1 MEQKID
7 KEVFDTFFRENY
19 VPVDYAT
26 VREEFYEITADKEEV
41 FSEELEDKPLTEK
54 NFILY
59 MRSDIYCQL
68 EGCVEDAF
76 EMLNPEITDAV
87 MDISMSISTFFIIII
102 MKRKA
107 VIRISIFCTACAAME
122 ETAKQVV
129 KHIIICIEITQSSK
143 FT

>member
-26 VREEFYEITADKEEV
+26 VREEFYEITADKEKV

-87 MDISMSISTFFIIII
+87 MDISMS
-102 MKRKA
+102 
-107 VIRISIFCTACAAME
+107 ME
-122 ETAKQVV
+122 RED
-129 KHIIICIEITQSSK
+129 EITAVYWKTLEYLLKQFLKQLYAEK
-143 FT
+143 FAC

>member
-87 MDISMSISTFFIIII
+87 MDISMS
-102 MKRKA
+102 
-107 VIRISIFCTACAAME
+107 ME
-122 ETAKQVV
+122 RED
-129 KHIIICIEITQSSK
+129 EITAVYWKTLEDLLKQFLKQLYAEK
-143 FT
+143 FAC

>member
-19 VPVDYAT
+19 VPLDYAT

-87 MDISMSISTFFIIII
+87 MDISMS
-102 MKRKA
+102 
-107 VIRISIFCTACAAME
+107 ME
-122 ETAKQVV
+122 RED
-129 KHIIICIEITQSSK
+129 EITAVYWKTLEDLLKQFLKQLYAEK
-143 FT
+143 FAC

>member
-19 VPVDYAT
+19 VQVDYAT

-87 MDISMSISTFFIIII
+87 MDISMS
-102 MKRKA
+102 
-107 VIRISIFCTACAAME
+107 ME
-122 ETAKQVV
+122 RED
-129 KHIIICIEITQSSK
+129 EITAVYWKTLEDLLKQFLKQLYAEK
-143 FT
+143 FAC

>member
-19 VPVDYAT
+19 VLVDYAT

-87 MDISMSISTFFIIII
+87 MDISMS
-102 MKRKA
+102 
-107 VIRISIFCTACAAME
+107 ME
-122 ETAKQVV
+122 RED
-129 KHIIICIEITQSSK
+129 EITAVYWKTLEDLLKQFLKQLYAEK
-143 FT
+143 FTC

>member
-41 FSEELEDKPLTEK
+41 FSEEIEDKPLTEK

-87 MDISMSISTFFIIII
+87 MDISMS
-102 MKRKA
+102 
-107 VIRISIFCTACAAME
+107 ME
-122 ETAKQVV
+122 RED
-129 KHIIICIEITQSSK
+129 EITAVYWKTLEDLLKQFLKQLYAEK
-143 FT
+143 FAC

>member
-26 VREEFYEITADKEEV
+26 VREEFYEITSDKEEV

-87 MDISMSISTFFIIII
+87 MDISMS
-102 MKRKA
+102 
-107 VIRISIFCTACAAME
+107 ME
-122 ETAKQVV
+122 RED
-129 KHIIICIEITQSSK
+129 EITAVYWKTLEDLLKQFLKQLYAEK
-143 FT
+143 FAC

>member
-41 FSEELEDKPLTEK
+41 FSEELDDKPLTEK

-87 MDISMSISTFFIIII
+87 MDISMS
-102 MKRKA
+102 
-107 VIRISIFCTACAAME
+107 ME
-122 ETAKQVV
+122 RED
-129 KHIIICIEITQSSK
+129 EITAVYWKTLEDLLKQFLKQLYAEK
-143 FT
+143 FAC

>member
-26 VREEFYEITADKEEV
+26 VREEFYEITAVKEEV

-87 MDISMSISTFFIIII
+87 MDISMS
-102 MKRKA
+102 
-107 VIRISIFCTACAAME
+107 ME
-122 ETAKQVV
+122 RED
-129 KHIIICIEITQSSK
+129 EITAVYWKTLEDLLKQFLRQLYAEK
-143 FT
+143 FTC

>member
-87 MDISMSISTFFIIII
+87 MDISMS
-102 MKRKA
+102 
-107 VIRISIFCTACAAME
+107 ME
-122 ETAKQVV
+122 CED
-129 KHIIICIEITQSSK
+129 EITAVYWKTLEDLLKQFLKQLYAEK
-143 FT
+143 FAC

>member
-7 KEVFDTFFRENY
+7 IEVFDTFFRENY

-87 MDISMSISTFFIIII
+87 MDISMS
-102 MKRKA
+102 
-107 VIRISIFCTACAAME
+107 ME
-122 ETAKQVV
+122 RED
-129 KHIIICIEITQSSK
+129 EITAVYWKTLEDLLKQFLKQLYAEK
-143 FT
+143 FAC

>member
-68 EGCVEDAF
+68 EGCMEDAF

-87 MDISMSISTFFIIII
+87 MDISMS
-102 MKRKA
+102 
-107 VIRISIFCTACAAME
+107 ME
-122 ETAKQVV
+122 RED
-129 KHIIICIEITQSSK
+129 EITAVYWKTLEDLLKQFLKQLYAEK
-143 FT
+143 FAC

>member
-7 KEVFDTFFRENY
+7 KEVFDTFFRESY

-87 MDISMSISTFFIIII
+87 MDISMS
-102 MKRKA
+102 
-107 VIRISIFCTACAAME
+107 ME
-122 ETAKQVV
+122 RED
-129 KHIIICIEITQSSK
+129 EITAVYWKTLEDLLKQFLKQLYAEK
-143 FT
+143 FAC